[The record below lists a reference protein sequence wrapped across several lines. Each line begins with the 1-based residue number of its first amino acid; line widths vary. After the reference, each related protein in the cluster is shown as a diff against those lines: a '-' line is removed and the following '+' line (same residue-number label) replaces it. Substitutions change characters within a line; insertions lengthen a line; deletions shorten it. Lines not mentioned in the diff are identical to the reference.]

1 MEINQPLEN
10 ALKLAN
16 LDLDRI
22 QYIIEEDFSGS
33 MDSYFIYVKQL
44 STDFESA
51 LSVLVLNS
59 SNDKILTFATLNLRK
74 IEIAIET
81 INVVSKAF
89 SNNRV
94 EIDRDFTNIELID
107 DFFRPVFD
115 AHLSQLVYIKK
126 LLKDVLDGIGGSFSS
141 VNIKSEEII
150 VPKIEPVEKNIVEEI
165 TDLLSGYGE
174 LLSIKDMEAIF
185 KVKRNAIHN
194 YEKEGLFKRCS
205 PKNKTVMFNKN
216 DIKRYL
222 LARI

>member
-10 ALKLAN
+10 ALKLAE

-89 SNNRV
+89 SNNRI

-126 LLKDVLDGIGGSFSS
+126 LLKDVLDGIGGGFSS
-141 VNIKSEEII
+141 VNIKSEDII
-150 VPKIEPVEKNIVEEI
+150 VPNIEPVEENIVAE
-165 TDLLSGYGE
+165 TKDLLSEYGE
-174 LLSIKDMEAIF
+174 FLSIKDMEAIF

-194 YEKEGLFKRCS
+194 YEKEGYFKRCT
-205 PKNKTVMFNKN
+205 PKNKTVMFNKEE
-216 DIKRYL
+216 IKNYL
-222 LARI
+222 ITRI